1 MYGVSGSSVH
11 GRCSTWAYGARVLC
25 LTSWSHLRLSQT
37 RWLSACACASLGVSP
52 TIGASLPWLLPRAH
66 PCSPLYARYAALST
80 LPLTLASLGLS
91 LFQQH
96 AVATHWAEGRGKP
109 RSLPVGDNRL
119 SMTGCLAQALEEAAA
134 VRGPAP
140 ALSHSCPL
148 THRAD
153 TTDLGPTGMQLRLA
167 WDGTGGACS

>member
-80 LPLTLASLGLS
+80 PTIDTGITRSISISAACGSYAL
-91 LFQQH
+91 
-96 AVATHWAEGRGKP
+96 GRGQRKTQIIASW
-109 RSLPVGDNRL
+109 RQQIEHDGLP
-119 SMTGCLAQALEEAAA
+119 
-134 VRGPAP
+134 GPGP
-140 ALSHSCPL
+140 GGGGSGQRPSSCPL
-148 THRAD
+148 T
-153 TTDLGPTGMQLRLA
+153 QLPPH
-167 WDGTGGACS
+167 T